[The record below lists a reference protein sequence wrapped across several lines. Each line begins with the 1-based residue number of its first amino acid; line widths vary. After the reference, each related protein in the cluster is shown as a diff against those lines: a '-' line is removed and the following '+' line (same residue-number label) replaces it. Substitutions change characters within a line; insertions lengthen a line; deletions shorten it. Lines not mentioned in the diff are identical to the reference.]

1 MGMPKKR
8 DITDAEIKLSL
19 KLGQRLRDLR
29 LERGMTQE
37 QVADKAGIATFTYQK
52 FEKGESR
59 PGSPMNPELYTLNS
73 LCRVFGIELPELLDL
88 DKDHR

>member
-8 DITDAEIKLSL
+8 NITKAEAQLSL
-19 KLGQRLRDLR
+19 RLGKRLRDLR
-29 LERGMTQE
+29 EERGMTQE
-37 QVADKAGIATFTYQK
+37 QVAAKAGIATFTYQK

-73 LCRVFGIELPELLDL
+73 LCKVYGIELSELLDI
-88 DKDHR
+88 DETR